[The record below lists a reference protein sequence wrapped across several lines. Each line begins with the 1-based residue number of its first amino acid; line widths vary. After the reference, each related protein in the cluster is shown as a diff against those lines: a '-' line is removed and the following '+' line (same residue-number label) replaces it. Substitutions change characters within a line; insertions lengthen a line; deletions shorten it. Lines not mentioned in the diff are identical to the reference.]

1 MTIFVLAV
9 AIKTRFYFPNK
20 RKDYEKENI
29 FNQNK
34 EIKEQSYVMTIKINT
49 IIKKFFGTSRYNT
62 PNSLS
67 NYRIKRRNK
76 LKISSTH

>member
-49 IIKKFFGTSRYNT
+49 IIKKFFWYQSVQHPQLTFQ
-62 PNSLS
+62 L
-67 NYRIKRRNK
+67 
-76 LKISSTH
+76 